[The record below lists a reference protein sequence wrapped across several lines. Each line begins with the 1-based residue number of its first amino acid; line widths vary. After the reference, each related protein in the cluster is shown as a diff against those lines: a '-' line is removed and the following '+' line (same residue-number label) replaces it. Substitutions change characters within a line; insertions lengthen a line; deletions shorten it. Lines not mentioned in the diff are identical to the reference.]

1 MRTGALKGTDAARC
15 SNPLRPNQSRR
26 AASRRYDLSRVRGG
40 REEGRSRAGTQKQGR
55 GMGGGE
61 EVAALG
67 EAGKRAAKP
76 PAGSCGR
83 VGQRGYSWVMYSCGG
98 VGRWSHPGQSIIKHP
113 VLICLFCCI
122 WADPAPD
129 DVVPLSPSP
138 PPPLQVHRATLSPS
152 LPPPLP
158 PSSLTAGALS
168 HTEPV
173 WCAAD

>member
-98 VGRWSHPGQSIIKHP
+98 VGRWSHPGQFIIKHVA
-113 VLICLFCCI
+113 VLMFLLLHMGRSGTGRCC
-122 WADPAPD
+122 ATEPLPPSPPAGAPSD
-129 DVVPLSPSP
+129 TEPLSPSP
-138 PPPLQVHRATLSPS
+138 PPPL
-152 LPPPLP
+152 LP
-158 PSSLTAGALS
+158 
-168 HTEPV
+168 HCRCTEPH
-173 WCAAD
+173 